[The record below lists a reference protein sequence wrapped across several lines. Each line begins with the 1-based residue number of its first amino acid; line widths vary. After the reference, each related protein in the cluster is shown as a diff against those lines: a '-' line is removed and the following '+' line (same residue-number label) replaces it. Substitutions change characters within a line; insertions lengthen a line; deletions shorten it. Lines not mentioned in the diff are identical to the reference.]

1 MWMDNVTK
9 FGCRCFKTLQ
19 KIMKQDLILE
29 IMNYTHH
36 YLKEKRQK

>member
-1 MWMDNVTK
+1 MSQNLGVD
-9 FGCRCFKTLQ
+9 GFKTLQ

>member
-1 MWMDNVTK
+1 MSQNLGVDD
-9 FGCRCFKTLQ
+9 FKTLQ
-19 KIMKQDLILE
+19 KIIKQYLLLE

>member
-1 MWMDNVTK
+1 MSQNLPVDG
-9 FGCRCFKTLQ
+9 FQTLQ
-19 KIMKQDLILE
+19 KIMKQDLTLE